1 MKKKKIK
8 TAPIDGDRKRKR
20 DCRTLWKE
28 NTVREKQYTL
38 LSKEKITDLFFFFLL
53 MKKQGAVL

>member
-38 LSKEKITDLFFFFLL
+38 LSKEKITDLFFFSF
-53 MKKQGAVL
+53 